1 MNRDRVSGGIESP
14 GARQRLRS
22 LFDDPTFR
30 ATVAWF
36 LTQAVI
42 VVSAGLLY
50 FLVRGAMN
58 SETETALR
66 NAERVVDLQKALG
79 IFWEPAWQS
88 AIEDSDAL
96 VTLFNWIYLY
106 GHWPVII
113 ASAAWFALWFP
124 DEFRLTRNAF
134 LISGAIGIIIFITF
148 PTAPPR
154 LTDLEVVDTVT
165 EYTSAYRLLQPPALT
180 NPYAAVPSL
189 HFGWNLLI
197 GIAYIKQG
205 PNLGVKA
212 IGVMLPIAMFFAI
225 VLTANHWILDA
236 VAGAIVALAGLAI
249 AYRITKP
256 GDPNEPTPAQR
267 IARAWAQR

>member
-1 MNRDRVSGGIESP
+1 MVIG
-14 GARQRLRS
+14 RS
-22 LFDDPTFR
+22 LSRPPHGSPSGFPTSSGSLGTPFSSL
-30 ATVAWF
+30 AP
-36 LTQAVI
+36 
-42 VVSAGLLY
+42 SAS
-50 FLVRGAMN
+50 F
-58 SETETALR
+58 
-66 NAERVVDLQKALG
+66 
-79 IFWEPAWQS
+79 
-88 AIEDSDAL
+88 
-96 VTLFNWIYLY
+96 
-106 GHWPVII
+106 
-113 ASAAWFALWFP
+113 
-124 DEFRLTRNAF
+124 
-134 LISGAIGIIIFITF
+134 IFITF

>member
-1 MNRDRVSGGIESP
+1 MEPSRAVDAVKEDRRGRIAAVAS
-14 GARQRLRS
+14 
-22 LFDDPTFR
+22 DPTVR
-30 ATVAWF
+30 ATLAWF
-36 LTQAVI
+36 STQAVI

-58 SETETALR
+58 SETELALR
-66 NAERVVDLQKALG
+66 NAERVISLQQSLG
-79 IFWEPAWQS
+79 FFWEPAWQA
-88 AIEDSDAL
+88 AIEDNDAV

-113 ASAAWFALWFP
+113 ASAVWFALWYP
-124 DEFRLTRNAF
+124 DEFRLTRNAI
-134 LISGAIGIIIFITF
+134 LVSGGIGIFIFIAF

-197 GIAYIKQG
+197 GIAYVKCG
-205 PNLGVKA
+205 PNWLVKA
-212 IGVMLPIAMFFAI
+212 IGVVLPIAMFFAI
-225 VLTANHWILDA
+225 VLTANHWIFDAIAGAA
-236 VAGAIVALAGLAI
+236 VALTGLWVAR
-249 AYRITKP
+249 RITRP

-267 IARAWAQR
+267 IAHAWNAR